1 MVFSLITLLNV
12 TNDNYIKIKVNLML
26 SSNCKSCENDLKR
39 SLYEDKNFETYVKNK
54 GWVQSFIQTTS
65 NQKTTYSITLRKP
78 IFKIKNNIYYDQN
91 FNQFFIPH
99 KFNLPTLHIKKDDL
113 KDEIINQAQLIKK
126 ELINLKGLN
135 YSNLSGWQIITDK
148 AIVKLGKVDIGER
161 VKLLNKITNNL
172 RESNS
177 NMINLDLRYQQ
188 GYVLKI

>member
-26 SSNCKSCENDLKR
+26 SSNCKSCENDLKT

-126 ELINLKGLN
+126 ELINLKSLN

-172 RESNS
+172 MESNS

>member
-1 MVFSLITLLNV
+1 MVFSLITLPNV

-126 ELINLKGLN
+126 ELINLKRLN

>member
-54 GWVQSFIQTTS
+54 GWVQSFIQTRS
-65 NQKTTYSITLRKP
+65 KQKTTYSITLRKP

-126 ELINLKGLN
+126 ELINLKSLN

-172 RESNS
+172 RESNL

>member
-1 MVFSLITLLNV
+1 
-12 TNDNYIKIKVNLML
+12 ML
-26 SSNCKSCENDLKR
+26 SSNCKSCENDLKT

-126 ELINLKGLN
+126 ELINLKSLN